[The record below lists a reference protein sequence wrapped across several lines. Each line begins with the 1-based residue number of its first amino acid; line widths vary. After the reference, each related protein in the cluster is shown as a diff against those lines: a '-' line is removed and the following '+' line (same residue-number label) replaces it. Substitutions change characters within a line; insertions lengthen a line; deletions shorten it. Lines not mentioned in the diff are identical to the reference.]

1 MTIKGSQNGHH
12 IFNKR
17 IMRLRHDQ
25 VMLIYSSKFL
35 FEFYGIQQGMREG
48 YSGPRYPEKVGPTPW
63 AVLGISGPNPPFSFS
78 YPNSIGFG

>member
-25 VMLIYSSKFL
+25 VMLIYSSKL
-35 FEFYGIQQGMREG
+35 REG